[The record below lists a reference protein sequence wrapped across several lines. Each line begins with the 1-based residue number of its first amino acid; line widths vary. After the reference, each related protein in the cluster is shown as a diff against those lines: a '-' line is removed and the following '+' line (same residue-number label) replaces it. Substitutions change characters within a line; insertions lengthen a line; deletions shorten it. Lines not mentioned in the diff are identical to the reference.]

1 MVRLEKCQELL
12 PAGSDQKTSRS
23 VEEAKDFA
31 SNMLG
36 TSLVVVHDALTGGK
50 DDDSELSGGEDGGAE
65 VLELVELEV
74 EAGGDDTA
82 LVKTTVQVDNDL
94 AIAGVINDLEI
105 VDVAMSLHDLEELDE
120 DLGDGSQD
128 NL

>member
-1 MVRLEKCQELL
+1 M
-12 PAGSDQKTSRS
+12 AGACS
-23 VEEAKDFA
+23 VEEAKNFA
-31 SNMLG
+31 TDVLG
-36 TSLVVVHDALTGGK
+36 TSLVVVHDSLV
-50 DDDSELSGGEDGGAE
+50 GGEDNDTELSRGEHSGAE

-94 AIAGVINDLEI
+94 AIAGIIDDLELI
-105 VDVAMSLHDLEELDE
+105 DVAVSLHDLEELDE